1 MTGPISQRPAASV
14 PPGPRAAPPPGP
26 GQVPGEAPPPRPLPG
41 SARASAAQLALLQA
55 LLRAGDYARAA
66 HLLETLGGAGGME
79 EHCWYARLWLLAG
92 EGRVEEAL
100 HLAREAGARLPG
112 SAAVAWLQAVL
123 ERAGGDRQAAVESAL
138 RAAAILPGVHGPEA
152 VLTALLAETDDE
164 GAPPPPPGTSMEAP
178 EPPPPAP
185 WLDLTRAALTGAAW
199 LHPFGSGLSYQQ
211 RRVFMPNG
219 SRAAEVE
226 PRDTDPPYRL
236 WLLGV
241 ATIAA
246 AIYAVF
252 NPLLAAAGLALVV
265 AVLSRPRRR

>member
-1 MTGPISQRPAASV
+1 MTGPIGPRPASPIAAAA
-14 PPGPRAAPPPGP
+14 RTAPPLP
-26 GQVPGEAPPPRPLPG
+26 PG
-41 SARASAAQLALLQA
+41 SAPTAPGPLPSPGGARTSAAQLALLQA
-55 LLRAGDYARAA
+55 LLRAGEYARAA
-66 HLLETLGGAGGME
+66 ELLQGLDRAGGAE
-79 EHCWYARLWLLAG
+79 EHCWYYRLWLLVG

-100 HLAREAGARLPG
+100 RLAREAGSRLPG

-123 ERAGGDRQAAVESAL
+123 ERGAGDRQAAVESAL

-152 VLTALLAETDDE
+152 VLTALLAETDDD
-164 GAPPPPPGTSMEAP
+164 GAPPPSPGAADAP

-185 WLDLTRAALTGAAW
+185 WLDLTRAALAGAAW

-219 SRAAEVE
+219 SRAAEPE
-226 PRDTDPPYRL
+226 PRESDPPYRL

-246 AIYAVF
+246 AIYAIGH
-252 NPLLAAAGLALVV
+252 PLLAAAGLALAV